1 MFCRGISNN
10 VDHGTE
16 NNRGKKRK
24 MQYELTNGEA
34 DDGLLGATTGT
45 KVFAL
50 TSGPVPCNTKI
61 TNLIDIVKPHIRQL
75 VEDANLVSI
84 SEKHVFEVECFFV
97 RG

>member
-10 VDHGTE
+10 VDHGSE
-16 NNRGKKRK
+16 SRGKKRK
-24 MQYELTNGEA
+24 LHDEITNGET
-34 DDGLLGATTGT
+34 DDAVLGATTGT

-84 SEKHVFEVECFFV
+84 A
-97 RG
+97 